1 MRTCSSCL
9 SRRRGRG
16 GAGRPSRDMS
26 TLCFRS
32 LSSFL
37 LLFLFFILS
46 SIECQTNPAEKS
58 LQLPVS
64 PHRMSLHQMSLL
76 PSRLKYYLLCL
87 SSSWFLKPTKFFKP
101 TSCNFAVRIFSTM
114 QRARESEGR
123 RLAKKWWCQKEVLFL
138 FLCKFCFARKL
149 QFRRSW
155 FISELRHLLR
165 KGQFKIVSGPGWVVQ
180 WIFAHV
186 LMPSVACNTIAR
198 CQSRF

>member
-1 MRTCSSCL
+1 MSNSSTAAPGPPAPPPPPPGLPPGSPSAWRQVSGWCSGRVDWSE
-9 SRRRGRG
+9 GRG
-16 GAGRPSRDMS
+16 GGARPSRDMS

-46 SIECQTNPAEKS
+46 SIECQTNPAETS

-76 PSRLKYYLLCL
+76 PSCLKYYYLCL

-123 RLAKKWWCQKEVLFL
+123 RLAKKMMMPK
-138 FLCKFCFARKL
+138 RG
-149 QFRRSW
+149 
-155 FISELRHLLR
+155 FIFIFMQILLR
-165 KGQFKIVSGPGWVVQ
+165 TKTAVS
-180 WIFAHV
+180 
-186 LMPSVACNTIAR
+186 
-198 CQSRF
+198 

>member
-1 MRTCSSCL
+1 MKVNQAYENLLQLPKPET
-9 SRRRGRG
+9 GEGG

-37 LLFLFFILS
+37 QLFLFFILS
-46 SIECQTNPAEKS
+46 SIECQTNPAETS

-123 RLAKKWWCQKEVLFL
+123 RLAKKMMMPK
-138 FLCKFCFARKL
+138 RG
-149 QFRRSW
+149 
-155 FISELRHLLR
+155 FIFIFMQILLR
-165 KGQFKIVSGPGWVVQ
+165 TKTAISQKLVYFGTEASPQKRAVSDGVRPWLSGAVD
-180 WIFAHV
+180 ICPCFNAFYC
-186 LMPSVACNTIAR
+186 L
-198 CQSRF
+198 